1 MNIKELKEKALSLTM
16 EPGVYLMKNNRGEI
30 IYVGKAKALKNRV
43 VSYFRTNSS
52 HNEKVR
58 KMVSLV
64 CDFDYIV
71 TSSEFEALI
80 LECSLIKQY
89 SPKYNILLKDDKG
102 YHYIHISDEDF
113 PRITAALQKKE
124 TGTHIGPFTS
134 SFVVKQTVEQTNKIF
149 NLPTCKRK
157 FPEDFKKGR
166 PCLNFHIKQCMGLCQ
181 GKISKEKYAEILS
194 EAVNY
199 IHNGKTVDINKMQKD
214 MELAAENLE
223 FEKAARIRD
232 RINAI
237 RKATDSQTVM
247 LPENRSMDVWGFAE
261 NLLTVCA
268 VVIKFRDG
276 HLYDKEHFFFDEVY
290 SVSDLKEEFLTR
302 YYADVTDFPKAVIIP
317 SETSDMAL
325 FSQFLSHRA
334 GRNVTVSVP
343 LKGERKKLSEM
354 AYQNAAEQL
363 SLRVKRTGKEVTALE
378 ELARLLN
385 LDKTPGYIEAY
396 DISNW
401 GDTAKVGGMIVF
413 ENGRP
418 LRSDYKRFAIKE
430 IATQDDYA
438 SMKEVIRR
446 RFTRYKMGDPAF
458 SKLPDLILLDGGKG
472 HVSAV
477 EPVLKELQIDV
488 PLFGM
493 VKDSRHRT
501 HAITKT
507 DEIIAIN
514 TVKSA
519 FTLVTNIQD
528 EVHRF
533 AISYQRSLHK
543 KVTYESELLKVKGI
557 GKAKL
562 KALMKKFKTKKGL
575 KEASLTDIQST
586 AKISEETAKELFE
599 VIQNL

>member
-1 MNIKELKEKALSLTM
+1 MTIAELKQKALSLTTN
-16 EPGVYLMKNNRGEI
+16 PGVYLMKNNRGEI
-30 IYVGKAKALKNRV
+30 IYVGKAKSLKNRV

-71 TSSEFEALI
+71 TTSEFEALI

-102 YHYIHISDEDF
+102 YHYIHISDEAF
-113 PRITAALQKKE
+113 PRITAALQKRDS
-124 TGTHIGPFTS
+124 GTHIGPFTS
-134 SFVVKQTVEQTNKIF
+134 SFVVKETVEQTNKIF

-181 GKISKEKYAEILS
+181 GKISKEKYAEILE
-194 EAVNY
+194 EAIDY
-199 IHNGKTVDINKMQKD
+199 IHNGKTVDINKMKKE
-214 MELAAENLE
+214 MEKASENLE

-237 RKATDSQTVM
+237 KKATDSQTVM
-247 LPENRSMDVWGFAE
+247 LPENRSMDVWGFAQ
-261 NLLTVCA
+261 NLLTVCI

-276 HLYDKEHFFFDEVY
+276 RLYDKEHFFFDDIY
-290 SVSDLKEEFLTR
+290 SLSDLKEEFLTR
-302 YYADVTDFPKAVIIP
+302 YYADATDFPKAVILPDEI
-317 SETSDMAL
+317 SDMDL
-325 FSQFLSHRA
+325 LSEFLTHRA
-334 GRNVTVSVP
+334 KRNVLVSIPV
-343 LKGERKKLSEM
+343 KGERKKLSEM

-378 ELARLLN
+378 ELAKLLN
-385 LDKTPGYIEAY
+385 LAKTPEYIEAY

-401 GDTAKVGGMIVF
+401 GDTARVGGMVVF

-418 LRSDYKRFAIKE
+418 LKGDYKRFAIKDFSG
-430 IATQDDYA
+430 QDDYA

-446 RFTRYKMGDPAF
+446 RFTRYLEGDPHF

-477 EPVLKELQIDV
+477 EPVLKELKIDA

-493 VKDSRHRT
+493 VKDSKHRT
-501 HAITKT
+501 HAITKS
-507 DEIIAIN
+507 DEIINIS

-519 FTLVTNIQD
+519 FTLVTTIQD

-543 KVTYESELLKVKGI
+543 KVTYQSELLKVKGV

-562 KALMKKFKTKKGL
+562 KELMKKFKTKKAL
-575 KEASLTDIQST
+575 KEATLSELQVT
-586 AKISEETAKELFE
+586 AKISSETAKELFE